1 MCELRKSMMKNG
13 IHYTLHGDY
22 YFLDFT
28 DPEDC
33 GSLGRWADL
42 HLAFL
47 KEHQPHAYVEML
59 FADKLVPYQLGF
71 QVQTEERY
79 QRMVEQMRQAESV
92 TEEWKARDPLAW
104 VGRMNGIAARAREM
118 VMEEWGNR

>member
-1 MCELRKSMMKNG
+1 MCELRKSILENG

-22 YFLDFT
+22 YFPDFT

-59 FADKLVPYQLGF
+59 FANKLVPYLCDF
-71 QVQTEERY
+71 QAQTEKRY
-79 QRMVEQMRQAESV
+79 QQMVEQMRQDEGV
-92 TEEWKARDPLAW
+92 TEELKARDPMAW

-118 VMEEWGNR
+118 VMEEWVNR